1 MTRDE
6 ITVFVK
12 QSIAEETGTDARSI
26 NPSAPL
32 SSLGIDSLSAIVILN
47 RIEDH
52 YHTELS
58 PLCFWDH
65 PTVGEFTNFLCN
77 HLKAE

>member
-1 MTRDE
+1 MTKDE
-6 ITVFVK
+6 IAGFVK
-12 QSIAEETGTDARSI
+12 QSIIEETGIDASSI
-26 NPSAPL
+26 NQEAPL
-32 SSLGIDSLSAIVILN
+32 STLGIDSLSAIVILN

-52 YHTELS
+52 YHTELN